1 MWPTYRPSMGQD
13 LLRGALGGGG
23 MDETDRRRPL
33 RRRNLDVSF
42 INKFVHRG
50 PAAPL
55 GCRPPVLYQ
64 RPHRRLDSSAQ
75 LQLESTAMIFRP
87 RLHAQAKYYLQLNIF
102 TTSISFV
109 HMLYMFF
116 LLFQSPSTCSGDW
129 QCQHVCAMFP
139 SPSISSGAWPCQS
152 KGR

>member
-1 MWPTYRPSMGQD
+1 
-13 LLRGALGGGG
+13 

-64 RPHRRLDSSAQ
+64 RPPRRLDSSAQ

-109 HMLYMFF
+109 DMLYMFF
-116 LLFQSPSTCSGDW
+116 LLFQSPLDMLRGL
-129 QCQHVCAMFP
+129 AMP
-139 SPSISSGAWPCQS
+139 TRLCYVSLHLDKLGGLAMPI
-152 KGR
+152 